1 MPKLD
6 QQISTLE
13 ERLKLLKLRHQR
25 AEARKKAIEA
35 TREMKVDTRR
45 KILIGTVVMAKVE
58 RKELDE
64 NLLRG
69 WLNDALTRANDRQLF
84 GLAPIGDS
92 ESSKG

>member
-25 AEARKKAIEA
+25 TDARRKAIEA
-35 TREMKVDTRR
+35 SREKKADTRR

-58 RKELDE
+58 EKVIDE
-64 NLLRG
+64 NLLRT

-84 GLAPIGDS
+84 GL
-92 ESSKG
+92 E